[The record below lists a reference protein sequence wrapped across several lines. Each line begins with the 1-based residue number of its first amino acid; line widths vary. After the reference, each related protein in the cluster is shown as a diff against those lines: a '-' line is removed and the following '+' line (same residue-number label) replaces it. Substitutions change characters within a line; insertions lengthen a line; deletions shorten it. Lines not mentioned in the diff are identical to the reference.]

1 MRPYR
6 VATDRLG
13 SERIPGC
20 AWSKALGLTGYRSKD
35 SSTPVEGSERS
46 RGARRNRRASLV
58 SCLGAAATL
67 LFAGP
72 ALAREDLSPHAF
84 QKLVERTR
92 GAIVPVVS
100 KPRGMAV
107 IIGVEGHLLAPA
119 DLVRDHALT
128 VEIDGRKLEAQLAQR
143 DEALGV
149 ALLTLEPGAYPA
161 AVAGSASSLE
171 KGRFLLG
178 LSLDKKGKLAT
189 AHGHFKQLGKTR
201 AGLPTLHTNV
211 PCGSGAALFNSRGEL
226 VGIRVARKRTTF
238 ALEEIRTRLVGK
250 AAQ

>member
-1 MRPYR
+1 VR
-6 VATDRLG
+6 VG
-13 SERIPGC
+13 SYAQGER
-20 AWSKALGLTGYRSKD
+20 
-35 SSTPVEGSERS
+35 
-46 RGARRNRRASLV
+46 RRAPSPTLSAV
-58 SCLGAAATL
+58 LSCIAAAATL

-84 QKLVERTR
+84 KKLVERTR

-100 KPRGMAV
+100 KPKGMAV

-119 DLVRDHALT
+119 ELVRNDALT
-128 VEIDGRKLEAQLAQR
+128 VELDGRKLDAKLAQR
-143 DEALGV
+143 NDELGV

-178 LSLDKKGKLAT
+178 LSLDRKGKLVT
-189 AHGHFKQLGKTR
+189 AHGHFERIGK
-201 AGLPTLHTNV
+201 APKGLPVLRSDV
-211 PCGSGAALFNSRGEL
+211 ACGSSAALFNSRGEL
-226 VGIRVARKRTTF
+226 VAVRVARKRATF
-238 ALEEIRTRLVGK
+238 PLEEIRARLAGE